1 MRIYSL
7 DIIVTTNK
15 YHSFLLNLKF
25 DKAGALLS
33 FVIARVFYRYGVY
46 ETENYLKTLDR
57 YFAIVQKAPLFIESD
72 KYSKTVLTVYD
83 TLLTEEASED

>member
-1 MRIYSL
+1 MRIQSV

-25 DKAGALLS
+25 DKTGALLS

-46 ETENYLKTLDR
+46 ETENYLKTFDR
-57 YFAIVQKAPLFIESD
+57 YFAIVQKAPLYIESD

-83 TLLTEEASED
+83 TLITKEASKD